1 VRTVLCRPPL
11 LQHHDQIRRSVVVNT
26 PTRHRQPVPAN
37 TATIVTAAVME
48 AVDRALRNHPPHDRY
63 EAAAAGLVGAVA
75 ALILNEHTDA
85 TPDVIQS
92 EATRLARALLQT
104 CRDLLDN
111 PPHGEEAVH

>member
-1 VRTVLCRPPL
+1 
-11 LQHHDQIRRSVVVNT
+11 VVNT
-26 PTRHRQPVPAN
+26 PTRHRQPTPAN
-37 TATIVTAAVME
+37 PAATVTAAVME
-48 AVDRALRNHPPHDRY
+48 AVEHALRDHPPKDRY

>member
-1 VRTVLCRPPL
+1 M
-11 LQHHDQIRRSVVVNT
+11 VNT
-26 PTRHRQPVPAN
+26 PTRHRQSAPAN
-37 TATIVTAAVME
+37 TAVIVTAAVME
-48 AVDRALRNHPPHDRY
+48 AVERALRDHPPQDRY

-85 TPDVIQS
+85 TPDLIQS

-111 PPHGEEAVH
+111 PPHVQEAVH

>member
-1 VRTVLCRPPL
+1 
-11 LQHHDQIRRSVVVNT
+11 VVNT
-26 PTRHRQPVPAN
+26 PTRHRQPALAN

-48 AVDRALRNHPPHDRY
+48 AVDHALRDHPPHDRY

-104 CRDLLDN
+104 CRHLLDN
-111 PPHGEEAVH
+111 PPDGEEAVH

>member
-1 VRTVLCRPPL
+1 
-11 LQHHDQIRRSVVVNT
+11 VVNT

-37 TATIVTAAVME
+37 PAATVTAAVME
-48 AVDRALRNHPPHDRY
+48 AVEHALRDHPPQDRY

-104 CRDLLDN
+104 CRHLLDN